1 VKEQEM
7 GKTRTALVVRGGWFG
22 HEPLEATDMFI
33 PYLEQNEFQVRVE
46 ESPKIYADRDYMA
59 GVDLI
64 MQCMTM
70 STIERAEFEGLR
82 NAIAAG
88 TGIAGWHGGIA
99 DSYRNTADYLH
110 LIGGQFACHPGKH
123 PDERIGGSEQSDNYI
138 RYTVNMLPAAA
149 DHPIT
154 QGIND
159 FELVTEQYWVLS
171 DDYSDVLATTTQSVR
186 EWDPWHRPVTSPVIW
201 TRRWGN
207 GKIFVATPGHHTDIL
222 ADENVNTIIKRG
234 LLWASR

>member
-1 VKEQEM
+1 M
-7 GKTRTALVVRGGWFG
+7 GETRAALVVRGGWFG
-22 HEPLEATDMFI
+22 HEPVEATDMFI

-46 ESPKIYADRDYMA
+46 ESPGVYADRDYMA

-70 STIERAEFEGLR
+70 STIERAEFEGLQD
-82 NAIAAG
+82 AIAAG
-88 TGIAGWHGGIA
+88 TGLAGWHGGIA

-123 PDERIGGSEQSDNYI
+123 PDERIGGGEQSDNYI

-201 TRRWGN
+201 TRRWGK

>member
-1 VKEQEM
+1 M
-7 GKTRTALVVRGGWFG
+7 GETRMALVVRGGWFG

-46 ESPKIYADRDYMA
+46 ESPGVYADRDYMA

-82 NAIAAG
+82 NATAAG
-88 TGIAGWHGGIA
+88 TGLAGWHGGIA

-123 PDERIGGSEQSDNYI
+123 PDERIGGGEQSDNYI

-201 TRRWGN
+201 TRRWGK

>member
-1 VKEQEM
+1 M
-7 GKTRTALVVRGGWFG
+7 GETRTALVVRGGWFG

-46 ESPKIYADRDYMA
+46 ESPGVYADRDYMA

-70 STIERAEFEGLR
+70 STIERAEFEGLQ

-88 TGIAGWHGGIA
+88 TGLAGWHGGIA

-123 PDERIGGSEQSDNYI
+123 PDERIGGGEQSDNYI

-201 TRRWGN
+201 TRRWGK
-207 GKIFVATPGHHTDIL
+207 GKIFVATHGHHTDIL